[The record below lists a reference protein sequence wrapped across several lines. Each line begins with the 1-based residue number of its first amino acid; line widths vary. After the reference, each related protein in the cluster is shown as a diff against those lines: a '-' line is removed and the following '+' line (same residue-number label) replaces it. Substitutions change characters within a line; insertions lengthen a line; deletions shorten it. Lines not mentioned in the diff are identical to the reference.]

1 MFCVQVNDALR
12 RFSACFGL
20 LLDHT
25 QDPGTAVINPM
36 FLFNEAVPLGFWA
49 VLQLEK

>member
-12 RFSACFGL
+12 LFSRL

-36 FLFNEAVPLGFWA
+36 FLFNEAMPLGFRA